1 MLLSVVVKCSL
12 EFINIKLIPHIKC
25 RVWDT
30 LQGQWL
36 LEHWENQ
43 QLHRRSQTTIKKR
56 EVSIC
61 DRVSTVLHKAA
72 GNTCTQ
78 QSAAD
83 LLMLSKFH
91 FCFCIKSPEIH
102 KLSRIS
108 STCGN
113 TGFHLNAII
122 YRVICSNKHTFSSQL
137 CNVIGC
143 CRAGLKYSAD
153 FLLSSLAFG
162 GNSNRS
168 KSPV

>member
-43 QLHRRSQTTIKKR
+43 QLQGRSQTTIKKR

-102 KLSRIS
+102 NFQGFQALVGTLVFIWMRS
-108 STCGN
+108 STVSSVPTN
-113 TGFHLNAII
+113 TH
-122 YRVICSNKHTFSSQL
+122 SP
-137 CNVIGC
+137 
-143 CRAGLKYSAD
+143 
-153 FLLSSLAFG
+153 LSCATWLAA
-162 GNSNRS
+162 
-168 KSPV
+168 VELV